1 MTAYYDLP
9 GLRQEHIDWLLRS
22 GVSIDAMIHPEA
34 IRLAHGHAERG
45 LLVRDPAGD
54 PWLAFAEESNV
65 AYWQPRSGELA
76 LEVRGTFALGEGVIG
91 LPETYSFD
99 CYLNVFGSPLDWL
112 RAGRDGIVVI
122 DWSLTWERLHG
133 VPRVALAESVVF
145 PFRRHFKPP
154 TGPEVAV
161 MRERRAAA

>member
-34 IRLAHGHAERG
+34 IRLAHGYAEKG
-45 LLVRDPAGD
+45 LFVRDPAGD
-54 PWLAFAEESNV
+54 PWLAFSEERNV

-76 LEVRGTFALGEGVIG
+76 LEVRGAFALGEEAIG

-122 DWSLTWERLHG
+122 DWSLTWQRLHG
-133 VPRVALAESVVF
+133 VPRVALAECVVF
-145 PFRRHFKPP
+145 LFRRHFKPP